1 MKSTALIC
9 VTRNQ
14 ADLLKVTIDS
24 ILRCTSGEEYDLY
37 VIDNASTD
45 GTHEVLSTLRQDHL
59 IHVRNNR
66 NLNWVKGVNQGLE
79 LTRGYRHVALLNSDI
94 EVGPGWLTRMLAI
107 KEEHPQV
114 GAVGPLTSTAR
125 DWQFYDNVRDLHPS
139 LNLPALQ
146 DIDRNDVKAMQSA
159 ISDCHW
165 GFLGDR
171 GMLAFFCTLIRRS
184 AIDQIGYLDEDFNDL
199 FLGDDD
205 DFCSRL
211 IASGHLV
218 ALNTNTYVAHR
229 SGSSSLGVPGA
240 EERRRRAAEL
250 LQEKRR
256 QRTS

>member
-14 ADLLKVTIDS
+14 ADLLKITVES
-24 ILRCTSGEEYDLY
+24 ILRFTPEQEYDLY

-45 GTHEVLSTLRQDHL
+45 GTHEVLSSFRQEHL
-59 IHVRNNR
+59 VHVRNNR
-66 NLNWVKGVNQGLE
+66 NLNWVKGVNQGLD
-79 LTRGYRHVALLNSDI
+79 LTRGYRQVALLNSDI

-107 KEEHPQV
+107 MEEHPQV

-125 DWQFYDNVRDLHPS
+125 DWQFYDNVRHHHPA

-146 DIDRNDVKAMQSA
+146 NIDRNDVQSMQSA

-184 AIDQIGYLDEDFNDL
+184 VIDEIGYLDEDFNDL

-229 SGSSSLGVPGA
+229 SGSSSLGVPA
-240 EERRRRAAEL
+240 FEERRRLTSEL
-250 LQEKRR
+250 LHAKRL
-256 QRTS
+256 QRST